1 MLSFSYTDYKLT
13 GLATSSSSRACRPSE
28 GAEVEERIGS
38 NLKWGFNPR
47 PHSNLTNDN
56 PFSSCLARITGTTVA
71 LHCGKAH
78 VQSQRKGANFDP
90 HDIKI
95 PYIFFSNLNATT
107 VIMPP
112 RSTPVQIFIS
122 IRSAESS
129 PRQVNCYAFVTF
141 PCLVNWL
148 YCIFFGRASRSNP

>member
-1 MLSFSYTDYKLT
+1 M
-13 GLATSSSSRACRPSE
+13 
-28 GAEVEERIGS
+28 EERIGS

-95 PYIFFSNLNATT
+95 PYIFFKFERDDRDYAPEIYTSANFHFNPFSGVFPQMGEML
-107 VIMPP
+107 
-112 RSTPVQIFIS
+112 RFCDIS
-122 IRSAESS
+122 
-129 PRQVNCYAFVTF
+129 V
-141 PCLVNWL
+141 
-148 YCIFFGRASRSNP
+148 FG